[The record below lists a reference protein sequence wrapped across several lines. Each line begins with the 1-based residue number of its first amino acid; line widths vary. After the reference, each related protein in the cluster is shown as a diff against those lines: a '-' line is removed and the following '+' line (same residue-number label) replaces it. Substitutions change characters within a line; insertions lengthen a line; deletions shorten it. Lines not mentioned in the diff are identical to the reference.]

1 MLELSNERIEQ
12 ILNEETTKTVEL
24 ATLLRSIYTR
34 YMRLFEGYFADI
46 DALDD
51 AKIAQWRKYH
61 EETCSLV
68 KYYYMDIP
76 HDVCEDIEE
85 FNDKFSAKLLGPKWY
100 DNLAQIYDA
109 FQDENWEMS
118 DKRLKAEFKKQALA
132 SFYKEMDNIFREGFG
147 TGSKTVGDVV
157 SGIAGLLF
165 GKEQKEK

>member
-46 DALDD
+46 DALND
-51 AKIAQWRKYH
+51 ARIAELRKYH

-100 DNLAQIYDA
+100 DNLADVYEA
-109 FQDENWEMS
+109 FQDQNWDKSE
-118 DKRLKAEFKKQALA
+118 KRLKAEFKKQALA

-157 SGIAGLLF
+157 GGIAGLLF
-165 GKEQKEK
+165 GKGEKEK